1 MNFPVEVEAQAIK
14 SRSQGP
20 NERKAD
26 VKREVHGKLKVP
38 DDERDTCLL
47 CIFDFV
53 RRQLSR
59 SSQ

>member
-1 MNFPVEVEAQAIK
+1 MNFPVEAEAQAIK
-14 SRSQGP
+14 SRSEDP

-26 VKREVHGKLKVP
+26 VKREVHDKLKFP
-38 DDERDTCLL
+38 EDERDTCLL

-53 RRQLSR
+53 RRQLSM